1 MQVSRSPIALCRST
15 AATDESTP
23 PESPRTTPSDPVFSR
38 IFRTLLST
46 KECIVQSGESPQTRK
61 RKLARISGP
70 RGVCTTSGWNC
81 TPKIVPSWFDIAAT
95 GELPDRAMEE
105 NPFGSSSIRSPWL
118 IQTGISMSWRNS
130 SIPRKRGLPHCP
142 RMLATPYSRFSDRP
156 TLPPSRSAISCI
168 P

>member
-1 MQVSRSPIALCRST
+1 MQVRRSPIARWSRT

-23 PESPRTTPSDPVFSR
+23 PESPRTTPSVPVLSR
-38 IFRTLLST
+38 ILATLLST
-46 KECIVQSGESPQTRK
+46 KECIVQVGERSQTRN
-61 RKLARISGP
+61 RKLARISFP
-70 RGVCTTSGWNC
+70 RGVWTTSGWNC
-81 TPKIVPSWFDIAAT
+81 TPKIVPSWLDIAAT
-95 GELPDRAMEE
+95 GVLPDRAMEE

-142 RMLATPYSRFSDRP
+142 RMFAIPYSRSSERP
-156 TLPPSRSAISCI
+156 TFPPRRSATSCI